1 MSLRTKF
8 TLLVSFLIIAVIGTN
23 TLLVLMQSSTEL
35 RGDILRGS
43 LRFAQL
49 VSSEVLDTYRET
61 EKTKSFVKLPGE
73 LRTFMDLN
81 GDVTNVQIVG
91 YEGDIRYNLE
101 EDKSDNAPKE
111 GRKITEPPQLARVQA
126 NDPSV
131 ENARGEIAYV
141 KLTEGGRLNFVDQS
155 GKTLESFGADS
166 EMKTVVYPM
175 KLDGASYALIYT
187 LSYATLAQRTMDV
200 TMNALMVSIVYIV
213 LGILVTFIFTTGIVR
228 PLKKLTASAVNI
240 SRGRFGQ
247 VVNISTRDEVGQ
259 LSKSFNKMSLEL
271 KAATDQLVQKERL
284 AKEIEL
290 ASKIQDEFLPK
301 KMPSLG
307 NLDIKAGV
315 IAADAVGGDC
325 YDFVQ
330 LDDKRLLF
338 YIGDVTGHG
347 VSAGLV
353 TAIAN
358 SLIYSMA
365 TERQDVDIRE
375 LTLALNRVMRAKT
388 RPDMFITLFIGILDL
403 EKRTLTYAPCGH
415 EPTYVY
421 NTRSKQIRMLKKEGI
436 ALGMVDKV
444 EKILKQE
451 TITLDEHDVLV
462 LYTDG
467 IPEAWNSERKMYTLD
482 RLVESIEKH
491 AGKMQ
496 SKEIYDGILEDV
508 YKFMEGVPQADDVT
522 LMVIKTRE
530 DA

>member
-23 TLLVLMQSSTEL
+23 TLLVLQQSATEL
-35 RGDILRGS
+35 RQDIFRGAM
-43 LRFAQL
+43 RFAQL
-49 VSSEVLDTYRET
+49 TSSDILASYRET
-61 EKTKSFVKLPGE
+61 ENTKSFVKLPGT
-73 LRTFMDLN
+73 LRSFLDL
-81 GDVTNVQIVG
+81 DTDITNVQVVG
-91 YEGDIRYNLE
+91 YEGDIKYDLE
-101 EDKSDNAPKE
+101 KDKGENTMPA
-111 GRKITEPPQLARVQA
+111 GRKLNDAKLLTRVQA

-131 ENARGEIAYV
+131 ETSDGAVAYV
-141 KLTEGGRLNFVDQS
+141 QQKEGGRFSFQDQG
-155 GKTLESFGADS
+155 GKSLEDFSPAQ
-166 EMKTVVYPM
+166 EMKSVIYPI
-175 KLDGASYALIYT
+175 KAEGASYALVYSV
-187 LSYATLAQRTMDV
+187 SYATLSQRTMDV
-200 TMNALMVSIVYIV
+200 TMNALKVSIVYII
-213 LGILVTFIFTTGIVR
+213 LGILVTVVFTSGIVR

-301 KMPSLG
+301 KMPQVG
-307 NLDIKAGV
+307 DLDIQAGV

-325 YDFVQ
+325 YDFII
-330 LDDKRLLF
+330 LDDDHLLF

-365 TERQDVDIRE
+365 TDGQKVDVQA
-375 LTLALNRVMRAKT
+375 LSLALNRVMRAKT
-388 RPDMFITLFIGILDL
+388 RPDMFITIFIAIWDM
-403 EKRTLTYAPCGH
+403 KANTITYTPCGH

-421 NTRSKQIRMLKKEGI
+421 NTKSKNLRMLKKEGI

-444 EKILKQE
+444 DKILKKE
-451 TITLDEHDVLV
+451 TVQLDQNDVLV
-462 LYTDG
+462 LYSDG
-467 IPEAWNSERKMYTLD
+467 IPEAWNAERQMYTAD
-482 RLVESIEKH
+482 RLMESIKKH
-491 AGKMQ
+491 AGKMT
-496 SKEIYDGILEDV
+496 SKEIYDGLLEDV
-508 YKFMEGVPQADDVT
+508 YRFMEGVPQADDVS
-522 LMVIKTRE
+522 LMVLKKKT
-530 DA
+530 

>member
-23 TLLVLMQSSTEL
+23 TLLVLQQSGTEL
-35 RGDILRGS
+35 RQDIFRGAM
-43 LRFAQL
+43 RFAQL
-49 VSSEVLDTYRET
+49 VSQDVLSSYRET
-61 EKTKSFVKLPGE
+61 ENTKSFVKLPGT
-73 LRTFMDLN
+73 LRSYLDLN
-81 GDVTNVQIVG
+81 TDVTNVEVVG
-91 YEGDIRYNLE
+91 YEGDIKYDLQK
-101 EDKSDNAPKE
+101 DKDSGTASE
-111 GRKITEPPQLARVQA
+111 GRKVTDMKQIARIQA

-131 ENARGEIAYV
+131 ETAAGQIVYV
-141 KLTEGGRLNFVDQS
+141 QQKEGGRYSFQDQG
-155 GKTLESFGADS
+155 GKTLDAFNGDE
-166 EMKTVVYPM
+166 EMKTVVYPI
-175 KLDGASYALIYT
+175 KADGASYALIYDV
-187 LSYATLAQRTMDV
+187 SYATLGQRTLDV
-200 TMNALMVSIVYIV
+200 TMNALKVSIVYVV
-213 LGILVTFIFTTGIVR
+213 LGILVTIVFTSGIVR

-301 KMPSLG
+301 RMPQVG
-307 NLDIKAGV
+307 DLDIQAGV

-325 YDFVQ
+325 YDFIV
-330 LDDKRLLF
+330 LDQDHLLF

-365 TERQDVDIRE
+365 TAGQTIDVQ
-375 LTLALNRVMRAKT
+375 TLSMSLNRVMRAKT
-388 RPDMFITLFIGILDL
+388 RPDMFITIFIAIWDL
-403 EKRTLTYAPCGH
+403 KNNTLSYAPCGH

-421 NTRSKQIRMLKKEGI
+421 NTKTKQVRSLKKEGI

-444 EKILKQE
+444 EKILKKE
-451 TITLDEHDVLV
+451 EIRLDPHDVLI

-467 IPEAWNSERKMYTLD
+467 IPEAWNAERQMYTAD
-482 RLVESIEKH
+482 RLLESINKH
-491 AGKMQ
+491 AGKGT
-496 SKEIYDGILEDV
+496 SKEVYDGILEDV
-508 YKFMEGVPQADDVT
+508 YRFMEGVPQADDVT
-522 LMVIKTRE
+522 LMVLRHR
-530 DA
+530 DV

>member
-23 TLLVLMQSSTEL
+23 TLLVLHQSGTEI
-35 RGDILRGS
+35 RQDIFQGAM
-43 LRFAQL
+43 RFAHFT
-49 VSSEVLDTYRET
+49 SDDVLNAYRET
-61 EKTKSFVKLPGE
+61 EKTKSFVKLPGT
-73 LRTFMDLN
+73 LRSFLDLN
-81 GDVTNVQIVG
+81 TDMTNVQVVG
-91 YEGDIRYNLE
+91 YEGDIKYDFE
-101 EDKSDNAPKE
+101 KDKGESTAPA
-111 GRKITEPPQLARVQA
+111 GRKVTEAKQLTRVQA

-131 ENARGEIAYV
+131 ETTDGQVVYIQQGD
-141 KLTEGGRLNFVDQS
+141 GGRYTFQDQG
-155 GKTLESFGADS
+155 GKTLNDFSPAQ
-166 EMKTVVYPM
+166 EMKTLVYPI
-175 KLDGASYALIYT
+175 KAEGASYALVYNI
-187 LSYATLAQRTMDV
+187 SYATLSQRTLDV
-200 TMNALMVSIVYIV
+200 TMNALKVSIVYII
-213 LGILVTFIFTTGIVR
+213 LGILVTIVFTSGIVR

-301 KMPSLG
+301 KMPKVG
-307 NLDIKAGV
+307 DLDIQAGV

-325 YDFVQ
+325 YDFII
-330 LDDKRLLF
+330 LDDDHMLF

-365 TERQDVDIRE
+365 TDGQEVDVQA
-375 LTLALNRVMRAKT
+375 LSLALNRVMRAKT
-388 RPDMFITLFIGILDL
+388 RPDMFITIFIAIWDF
-403 EKRTLTYAPCGH
+403 KANTITYTPCGH

-421 NTRSKQIRMLKKEGI
+421 NSHTKQVRTLKKEGI

-444 EKILKQE
+444 EKILKKE
-451 TITLDEHDVLV
+451 VVKLDPNDVLI
-462 LYTDG
+462 LYSDG
-467 IPEAWNSERKMYTLD
+467 IPEAWNAERQMYTAD
-482 RLVESIEKH
+482 RLIQSINKQG
-491 AGKMQ
+491 GKAT

-508 YKFMEGVPQADDVT
+508 YKFMEGVPQADDVS
-522 LMVIKTRE
+522 LMVIKKRE
-530 DA
+530 DI

>member
-49 VSSEVLDTYRET
+49 ISTDILDTYQET
-61 EKTKSFVKLPGE
+61 EKTKSFVKLPGQ
-73 LRTFMDLN
+73 LRSFLDLN
-81 GDVTNVQIVG
+81 ADITNVQVVG
-91 YEGDIRYNLE
+91 YEGDVRYNLE
-101 EDKSDNAPKE
+101 EDKSENTPKE
-111 GRKITEPPQLARVQA
+111 GRKIADAPQLARIQA

-131 ENARGEIAYV
+131 ENMHGEIAFV
-141 KLTEGGRLNFVDQS
+141 KQTEGGRLNFVDQA
-155 GKTLESFGADS
+155 GKTLENFGEDA

-175 KLDGASYALIYT
+175 KVDGASYALIYAI
-187 LSYATLAQRTMDV
+187 SYATLAQRTMDV

-301 KMPSLG
+301 KMPTLG
-307 NLDIKAGV
+307 NLDIQAGV

-325 YDFVQ
+325 YDFIP
-330 LDDKRLLF
+330 LDDERLLF

-365 TERQDVDIRE
+365 TEERDINIEE
-375 LTLALNRVMRAKT
+375 LTLTLNRVMRAKT
-388 RPDMFITLFIGILDL
+388 RPDMFITLFIGILDT
-403 EKRTLTYAPCGH
+403 KKKTLTYAPCGH
-415 EPTYVY
+415 EPTFVY
-421 NTRSKQIRMLKKEGI
+421 NTRTKQSRMLKKEGI

-444 EKILKQE
+444 QKILKEE
-451 TITLDEHDVLV
+451 TITLDDNDVLV

-467 IPEAWNSERKMYTLD
+467 IPEAWNSERKMYTID

-491 AGKMQ
+491 AGKMK

-508 YKFMEGVPQADDVT
+508 YRFMEGVPQADDVS
-522 LMVIKTRE
+522 LMVIKKRE
-530 DA
+530 DQ